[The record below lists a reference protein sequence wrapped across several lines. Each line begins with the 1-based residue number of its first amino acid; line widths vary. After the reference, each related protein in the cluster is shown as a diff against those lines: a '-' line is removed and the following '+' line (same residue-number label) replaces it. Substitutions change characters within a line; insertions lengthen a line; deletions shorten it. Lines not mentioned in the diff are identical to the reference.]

1 MRHTIQIYK
10 YFLHLIFEHIKVV
23 SGST

>member
-10 YFLHLIFEHIKVV
+10 YFLHLIFEHIKAV